1 MPSRSNH
8 IFTQPQTVNSNII
21 KRTQSGSSS
30 YGDTELTIPENISS
44 RAAILSLGFKS
55 SGTYIYVSTTKF
67 NNVGQVGIFTMSL
80 VARREITADEFYYGD
95 FLALSSQIHAVSY
108 GKSNDYGSK
117 LSDYRDNPGT
127 LNSAYNPDPYGG
139 DPLRKTFDDTIGIT
153 INIEKPGFLYLSH
166 VAGDYLEG
174 WTVVEYKNRLQEQ
187 FVAVPG
193 WNLPNNT
200 PL

>member
-95 FLALSSQIHAVSY
+95 FLALSSQIHAVAY
-108 GKSNDYGSK
+108 EKSNDYGSK

-174 WTVVEYKNRLQEQ
+174 WTVVEYENRFQEQ
-187 FVAVPG
+187 FIATPG
-193 WNLPNNT
+193 WNLPNNI

>member
-30 YGDTELTIPENISS
+30 YGDTELIIPENISS

-95 FLALSSQIHAVSY
+95 FLALSSQIHAVAY
-108 GKSNDYGSK
+108 EKSNDYGSK

-174 WTVVEYKNRLQEQ
+174 WTVVEYENRFQEQ
-187 FVAVPG
+187 FIATPG
-193 WNLPNNT
+193 WNLPNNI